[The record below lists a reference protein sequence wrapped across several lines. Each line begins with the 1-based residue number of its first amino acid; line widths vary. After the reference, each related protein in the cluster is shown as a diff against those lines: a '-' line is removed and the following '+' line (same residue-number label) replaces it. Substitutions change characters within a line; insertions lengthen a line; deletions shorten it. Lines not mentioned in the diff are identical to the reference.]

1 MQARGT
7 PPQKLPD
14 SRALQQHQG
23 PTTRAQ
29 PKLNPRRDHP
39 HPTASMSNRT
49 IDRNQAT
56 SHDRAPSGGLSG
68 KGQTRPSRTCSVQ
81 SERKHRALGRL
92 QNSSSGTT
100 EARHLASFL
109 KRVFDRTRRS
119 GKLLPRWRGTM
130 FCSLRSWA
138 ISSGGEHYLD
148 TVGVTSSNLVS
159 PTMKDQVIG
168 CFSRWPFLFPKPEG
182 TLRTQSGRIART
194 HAPPPPP
201 KSGSASDPLRSVLLQ
216 PSCRVALRRRASQL
230 SSSEAAKT
238 DRSASCGAALRRAGP
253 QAIARPPRGR
263 RRTLPRKPRVL
274 PFDRIALEQ
283 L

>member
-1 MQARGT
+1 
-7 PPQKLPD
+7 
-14 SRALQQHQG
+14 
-23 PTTRAQ
+23 
-29 PKLNPRRDHP
+29 
-39 HPTASMSNRT
+39 MSNRT
-49 IDRNQAT
+49 LDRNQAM
-56 SHDRAPSGGLSG
+56 SHDRSPFGGPLG
-68 KGQTRPSRTCSVQ
+68 KRGRPDPAEQCSVQ

-194 HAPPPPP
+194 HAPPP
-201 KSGSASDPLRSVLLQ
+201 ASKIGIGLRSPAISSPPAELPCRSPTARIATELERSRKDRSKRLLRSSA
-216 PSCRVALRRRASQL
+216 PARRATSDRTASAGTSAHAPSKTTRPSL
-230 SSSEAAKT
+230 RPHRVRAALT
-238 DRSASCGAALRRAGP
+238 DR
-253 QAIARPPRGR
+253 
-263 RRTLPRKPRVL
+263 
-274 PFDRIALEQ
+274 
-283 L
+283 